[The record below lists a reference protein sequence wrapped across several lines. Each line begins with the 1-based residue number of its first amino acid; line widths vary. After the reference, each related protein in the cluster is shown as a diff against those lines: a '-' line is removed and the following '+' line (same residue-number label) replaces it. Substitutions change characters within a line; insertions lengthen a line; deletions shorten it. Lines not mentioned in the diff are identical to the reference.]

1 MVRVVDS
8 TAPQNNVTAAP
19 VVFLTTVL
27 RRGGT
32 DSLGGETNPGNP
44 AMPVILSVSQTST
57 ATDVNGLANVVPSSG
72 TFSPPLE
79 VDVSITAGTSA
90 YLDVPLELYPA
101 PPGGSR
107 LSPSPP
113 RTNIARPVLFR

>member
-1 MVRVVDS
+1 
-8 TAPQNNVTAAP
+8 
-19 VVFLTTVL
+19 
-27 RRGGT
+27 
-32 DSLGGETNPGNP
+32 
-44 AMPVILSVSQTST
+44 MPVILSVSQTST